1 MLYPHQLVKGWWCLC
16 RAIMPP
22 RSSQASRWTVQ
33 RRAGASLDLPKSL
46 DQVVA
51 AVVELLGFEVAVMKL
66 VSGDGDLEVLSVA
79 GPAEV
84 REHLLGT
91 KQSQCSWQ
99 QALDADRP
107 IENLRFM
114 HHDDADLLDEPAR
127 LAGAR
132 ISNRKPHPRST
143 VNWG

>member
-1 MLYPHQLVKGWWCLC
+1 M
-16 RAIMPP
+16 
-22 RSSQASRWTVQ
+22 Q
-33 RRAGASLDLPKSL
+33 RRVGASLDLHRTL

-51 AVVELLGFEVAVMKL
+51 TVVELLDFDVAVMKL
-66 VSGDGDLEVLSVA
+66 VSGDGDREVLSVA

-91 KQSQCSWQ
+91 TQSQCGRQ
-99 QALDADRP
+99 QMLDAARP
-107 IENLRFM
+107 TGRLRFM

-132 ISNRKPHPRST
+132 YQLQATPKIT
-143 VNWG
+143 VDSG